1 MGMFGIP
8 VGWQRSLEYVGLP
21 SEKDIYLGTWA
32 TPPQCVELW
41 FESLPKE
48 MPMIVSRIG
57 LFLKKY
63 ILREAKKKSLWTWA
77 LLSNDCCCGVSLKT
91 QELYALVF
99 ACRYLDIFTN
109 FVSLYNTV
117 MKLIFLGSSFSIV
130 WYMRY
135 HKVVRRSYDKDQDTF
150 RHYFLVLP
158 CLVLALLINE
168 KFTFKEV
175 SMHLSLYAVYTMVM
189 WTFSL
194 YLEAVAIL
202 PQLVLLQRTRNIDN
216 LTGQYVFLLGADADK
231 ME

>member
-1 MGMFGIP
+1 
-8 VGWQRSLEYVGLP
+8 
-21 SEKDIYLGTWA
+21 A
-32 TPPQCVELW
+32 
-41 FESLPKE
+41 
-48 MPMIVSRIG
+48 IVDLYFSYFCNSSTVDGSIAI
-57 LFLKKY
+57 KY
-63 ILREAKKKSLWTWA
+63 R
-77 LLSNDCCCGVSLKT
+77 GVSLKT

-99 ACRYLDIFTN
+99 AARYLDIFTN
-109 FVSLYNTV
+109 YISLYNTV

-135 HKVVRRSYDKDQDTF
+135 HKIVRRSYDKDQDTF

-168 KFTFKEV
+168 KFTFKE
-175 SMHLSLYAVYTMVM
+175 VM

-216 LTGQYVFLLGADADK
+216 LTGQYVFLLGYSLSSGGISANDK
-231 ME
+231 HPNNQICHVSVPV

>member
-1 MGMFGIP
+1 VFFHFAYSGYWLTD
-8 VGWQRSLEYVGLP
+8 VLN
-21 SEKDIYLGTWA
+21 YLSYLFRLLTWGA
-32 TPPQCVELW
+32 SDLC
-41 FESLPKE
+41 
-48 MPMIVSRIG
+48 
-57 LFLKKY
+57 
-63 ILREAKKKSLWTWA
+63 A
-77 LLSNDCCCGVSLKT
+77 GVSLKT

-109 FVSLYNTV
+109 YVSLYNTV

-175 SMHLSLYAVYTMVM
+175 SMHLHNVLSIPCNCCVTIYMSFRVFFKKADCVTFAYFLKIHLYMV
-189 WTFSL
+189 
-194 YLEAVAIL
+194 
-202 PQLVLLQRTRNIDN
+202 
-216 LTGQYVFLLGADADK
+216 
-231 ME
+231 

>member
-1 MGMFGIP
+1 MHI
-8 VGWQRSLEYVGLP
+8 RAI
-21 SEKDIYLGTWA
+21 DR
-32 TPPQCVELW
+32 LW
-41 FESLPKE
+41 FSIKNA
-48 MPMIVSRIG
+48 
-57 LFLKKY
+57 FL
-63 ILREAKKKSLWTWA
+63 ISFLTLTFGASDLCA
-77 LLSNDCCCGVSLKT
+77 GVSLKT

-109 FVSLYNTV
+109 YVSLYNTV

-168 KFTFKEV
+168 RFTFKEV
-175 SMHLSLYAVYTMVM
+175 SMHLPFLFTCPLNCFQELIVTFAYFLKIHLY
-189 WTFSL
+189 
-194 YLEAVAIL
+194 
-202 PQLVLLQRTRNIDN
+202 
-216 LTGQYVFLLGADADK
+216 